1 MEPLNCNLAILGGGL
16 AGSLIARAMARHRP
30 ELTVLLVE
38 RGNRLGGDHVWSFFE
53 SDLSPAERE
62 LVLPMAAVR
71 WPGYDVHFPGFSR
84 RLSTPYASVTSRKLD
99 AVTRAAL
106 PEGAVLTGAEV
117 RHATPT
123 SVVLADGRRIAADA
137 VIDARGAHRLPHM
150 AGGWQK
156 FAGQMLR
163 TERPHGLDRPVVM
176 DARVEQADGYRFVYA
191 LPFSPTEVFVEDTYY
206 ADGPALD
213 LALLRSR
220 IADYARQAGWT
231 IAAVDYEETGVLPV
245 IAEGDFEAFWSA
257 SETPEMARAGVRAAL
272 VHPLTSYSL
281 PDAARFAHYLTT
293 LDKLSGNSLG
303 RVSHAWAA
311 NHWRGGRY
319 YRMLTRML
327 FAAAPPGARWRVLER
342 FYRLPQ
348 PLVERFYAGRSTLAD
363 RARLLTG
370 RPPVPLG
377 AALASLSG
385 GGRPLADLGLGQS
398 DGQALEQGRAR

>member
-1 MEPLNCNLAILGGGL
+1 MELRTCNLAILGGGL
-16 AGSLIARAMARHRP
+16 AGSLIALAMARHRP
-30 ELTVLLVE
+30 ELRVLLIE
-38 RGNRLGGDHVWSFFE
+38 RGAALGGDHVWSFFE
-53 SDLSPAERE
+53 SDLAPAERE
-62 LVLPMAAVR
+62 LVTPLVARR

-84 RLSTPYASVTSRKLD
+84 RLSTTYASVTSRNLD

-106 PEGAVLTGAEV
+106 PEAAVLTGAEV
-117 RHATPT
+117 RHATPN
-123 SVVLADGRRIAADA
+123 SVTLADGGQIAADA
-137 VIDARGAHRLPHM
+137 VIDARGAHGLPHM

-163 TERPHGLDRPVVM
+163 TARPHGLERPVVM

-191 LPFSPTEVFVEDTYY
+191 LPFSANEIFLEDTYY
-206 ADGPALD
+206 SDTPTLD
-213 LALLRSR
+213 LPLLRDR
-220 IADYARQAGWT
+220 IGAYARQAGWQV
-231 IAAVDYEETGVLPV
+231 AAVDYEETGVLPV

-257 SETPEMARAGVRAAL
+257 TDSPEMARAGVRAAL

-281 PDAARFAHYLTT
+281 PDAARFAHHLTT

-342 FYRLPQ
+342 FYRLPE

-363 RARLLTG
+363 RARLLIG

-385 GGRPLADLGLGQS
+385 GGRPLADLGTADLG
-398 DGQALEQGRAR
+398 LERGPAR